1 MNFRRMSPDVCEEFE
16 VVDGC
21 EMFERRMEA
30 VDRTNSGSDATL
42 EFDGD
47 NVEFRR
53 VVGRKP
59 LIFSLVMVLVD
70 SG

>member
-1 MNFRRMSPDVCEEFE
+1 MSLCVCEEFE

-21 EMFERRMEA
+21 AMFERRMET

-59 LIFSLVMVLVD
+59 LIFSLVMILFD